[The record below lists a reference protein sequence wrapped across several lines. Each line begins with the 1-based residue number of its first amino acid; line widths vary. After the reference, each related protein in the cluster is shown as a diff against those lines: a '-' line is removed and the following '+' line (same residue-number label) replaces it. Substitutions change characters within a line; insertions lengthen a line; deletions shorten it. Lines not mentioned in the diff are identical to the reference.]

1 MEQSAS
7 FEIKAELFP
16 VNSSAGTPVKAVF
29 HEDHVITIYDDENQK
44 IADLDY
50 DALKITDKIGSVP
63 REISLPDL
71 GLLVVESTQQ
81 TDYWLSKNG
90 KYDKTS
96 SMEKSRGFIIGA
108 SIGVPAFLYG
118 FFAYLVPVI
127 AIAFA
132 DIVPDSAVE
141 LASSRTMSIMDSQ
154 VLDKSD
160 ISDAEQAL
168 LLKEMHAVI
177 DQLTLTTS
185 SFNIQFRKSEFMG
198 ANAFAL
204 PNGTIV
210 FTDEFIE
217 LVESDIDM
225 IVAVLL
231 HEIGHVE
238 HKHSMRLIAETL
250 ATAIAVDFFLGDLGA
265 LVEFFA
271 GVTNT
276 VAQNQFSRE
285 LEWEADEFALGQLT
299 RLGKEKD
306 DFAKA
311 MERLSRESEGS
322 IALEKYLSSHP
333 NMKERIMNARNKL
346 EGNEEQEKPDN

>member
-1 MEQSAS
+1 ME
-7 FEIKAELFP
+7 
-16 VNSSAGTPVKAVF
+16 
-29 HEDHVITIYDDENQK
+29 IYDDEGLL
-44 IADLDY
+44 IGSADYND
-50 DALKITDKIGSVP
+50 LKITDKIGSVP
-63 REISLPDL
+63 REINIEEM
-71 GLLVVESTQQ
+71 GLLVVDANPQI
-81 TDYWLSKNG
+81 DVWLSKGG
-90 KYDKTS
+90 KYDKAA

-108 SIGVPAFLYG
+108 SIGVPAFLYV
-118 FFAYLVPVI
+118 FFAFLVPVI

-141 LASSRTMSIMDSQ
+141 LASSRTMTIMDSQ
-154 VLDKSD
+154 VLDESE
-160 ISDAEQAL
+160 ISAEDQAQL
-168 LLKEMHAVI
+168 LNEMHAVI
-177 DQLTLTTS
+177 DQLSLDTAH
-185 SFNIQFRKSEFMG
+185 FNILFRKSEFMG

-250 ATAIAVDFFLGDLGA
+250 ATALAVDFFLGDLGA

-276 VAQNQFSRE
+276 VAQNQFSQE
-285 LEWEADEFALGQLT
+285 LEWEADEFALEQLT
-299 RLGKEKD
+299 HLGREKD
-306 DFAKA
+306 DFARA

-333 NMKERIMNARNKL
+333 SMKERIMNARNKL
-346 EGNEEQEKPDN
+346 EGNEEQQKVDD